1 MICVDASVAFKWLV
15 PFDEERVEL
24 ALALLADHLARRE
37 ELVAPPLIWGEI
49 ANSLHQRVRNERLT
63 FDWAADTL
71 EDFLTLPL
79 IIDAHE
85 TLYQDALRIASE
97 FRLPAIY
104 DAQYVALAQ
113 YAGCDLWTDD
123 HKLIQAVQND
133 LPFVRS
139 LRDYEPRH

>member
-85 TLYQDALRIASE
+85 TLSGRVADRFRVQAPGHLRRAVRR
-97 FRLPAIY
+97 FGAI
-104 DAQYVALAQ
+104 
-113 YAGCDLWTDD
+113 CR
-123 HKLIQAVQND
+123 
-133 LPFVRS
+133 VRS
-139 LRDYEPRH
+139 LDG